1 MGPGKGRRP
10 NKAFPRARGK
20 SSPQEGAA
28 QKLAA
33 PCRSR
38 WKLGEVTMKKSKRKK
53 SEHRRHGSHAHSQPA
68 SSESSPRKASSES
81 TTPRSNSGLSPQNPC
96 SVNVSQKP
104 SSEDILQQP
113 SSGATVQHFN
123 VEVTSHA
130 PSSGVSPQ
138 RSQSHQQYLSPE
150 VSTQTSFFSKQ
161 PQTNSTQE
169 ENLSNACLDRCESN
183 VKPAFPSKEAGAQV
197 FLFSPLQLR
206 KRGSRSRVRVRV

>member
-1 MGPGKGRRP
+1 
-10 NKAFPRARGK
+10 
-20 SSPQEGAA
+20 
-28 QKLAA
+28 
-33 PCRSR
+33 
-38 WKLGEVTMKKSKRKK
+38 MKKSKRKK

-113 SSGATVQHFN
+113 STGAAVQHLN
-123 VEVTSHA
+123 VEVTSQA

-138 RSQSHQQYLSPE
+138 RSRSHQQYLSPE

-169 ENLSNACLDRCESN
+169 ENMSNGCLDRCGSD
-183 VKPAFPSKEAGAQV
+183 VKPAFPSKEAESRTHLDSQV
-197 FLFSPLQLR
+197 TCTCATCPGSCVCWR
-206 KRGSRSRVRVRV
+206 RRGLCHSRIFDTLLPEDLPDRGTPSLLTFYRF